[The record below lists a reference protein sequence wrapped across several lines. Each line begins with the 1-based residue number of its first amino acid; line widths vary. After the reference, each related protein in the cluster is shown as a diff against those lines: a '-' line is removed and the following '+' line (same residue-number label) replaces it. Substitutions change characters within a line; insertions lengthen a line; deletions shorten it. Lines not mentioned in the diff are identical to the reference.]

1 MKTYTTYSTKET
13 PQSEP
18 VPGKDMVEN
27 SAGGYAFQV
36 DDWKRLD
43 RFLILGNEGGTYYAS
58 ARKLTK
64 ENADC
69 VLRCIKEDGKR
80 TVGLITGISTD
91 GRAPK
96 NDPALFALAMCAGL
110 GDQETRRAAFE
121 SLPAVARIGTHLF
134 HFATYVEQFR
144 GWGRGLSTAIKNWY
158 QDKPIDKLAYQAIK
172 YQSRD
177 GWSHRDLLRLS
188 HPKAEGERN
197 ALYRWIVKGEV
208 IENLHEL
215 ALAFEDA
222 KKATSPKD
230 IIPLIEK
237 HNLPRECIPT
247 ELLNEPSVWE
257 ALLVKMPM
265 TAMIRNLAT
274 MTRIG
279 LIAPMSQANGS
290 VIEALRDEAILKKAR
305 IHPIAVLSALV
316 TYSSGHGARGQHSW
330 EPVSQIV
337 DALNGAFYKTFQNVE
352 TTGKRWL
359 LALDVSSSM
368 TWGEIAG
375 VPGLNP
381 RVASGAMA
389 LVTANSETQYHTFGF
404 AHNFVP
410 LAISPRQRLDD
421 VIRTISGLHFG
432 GTDCALPM
440 IYALQNKIPVDVF
453 TIYTDNETWFGSIH
467 PFQALQQYR
476 QKMGIPAKMIVV
488 GMTATE
494 FSIAD
499 PDDGGMLDV
508 VGFDTAAPQIM
519 SEFVK

>member
-1 MKTYTTYSTKET
+1 MRTYTTYSTKET
-13 PQSEP
+13 SQSES

-27 SAGGYAFQV
+27 SAGGYAFQI

-58 ARKLTK
+58 ARKLTR

-69 VLRCIKEDGKR
+69 VLRCLQKDGKR
-80 TVGLITGISTD
+80 TVGVITEISTA

-110 GDQETRRAAFE
+110 GNKETKRAAFE
-121 SLPAVARIGTHLF
+121 ALPEVARIGTHLF
-134 HFATYVEQFR
+134 HFVTYVEQFR

-197 ALYRWIVKGEV
+197 SLYGWIVKGEV
-208 IENLHEL
+208 VPGLHEL
-215 ALAFEDA
+215 ILAFEEA
-222 KKATSPKD
+222 KKADSPKKV
-230 IIPLIEK
+230 IPLIEK
-237 HNLPRECIPT
+237 YNLPRECIPT

-257 ALLVKMPM
+257 ALLINMPM

-279 LIAPMSQANGS
+279 LIAPMSEANAK
-290 VIEALRDEAILKKAR
+290 VISALGDEERLKKSR
-305 IHPIAVLSALV
+305 IHPIAVLSALA

-330 EPVSQIV
+330 EPVSQII
-337 DALNGAFYKTFQNVE
+337 DALDAAFYKTFQNVKP
-352 TTGKRWL
+352 TGKRWL

-389 LVTANSETQYHTFGF
+389 LVTASVESQYHTFGF
-404 AHNFVP
+404 CNQFVP
-410 LAISPRQRLDD
+410 LSISPRQRLDD
-421 VIRTISGLHFG
+421 VLKTIGGLRFG
-432 GTDCALPM
+432 GTDCSLPM
-440 IYALQNKIPVDVF
+440 LYALQNSIPVDVF
-453 TIYTDNETWFGSIH
+453 VVYTDSETWAGHIH

-476 QKMGIPAKMIVV
+476 QKTGIPAKMIVV

-499 PDDGGMLDV
+499 SDDGGMLDV
-508 VGFDTAAPQIM
+508 VGFDTATPQVM
-519 SEFVK
+519 SEFVV

>member
-1 MKTYTTYSTKET
+1 MKTYTTYSSKET
-13 PQSEP
+13 PQSEA

-27 SAGGYAFQV
+27 SAGGYAFQI
-36 DDWKRLD
+36 DDWKRLE

-58 ARKLTK
+58 PRKLTR

-69 VLRCIKEDGKR
+69 VLRCLKEDGKR
-80 TVGLITGISTD
+80 TVGVITEISTV

-110 GDQETRRAAFE
+110 GDQETRRTAFE
-121 SLPAVARIGTHLF
+121 ALPEIARIGTHLF
-134 HFATYVEQFR
+134 HFATYIEQFR

-158 QDKPIDKLAYQAIK
+158 QDKPVDRLAYQVIK

-188 HPKAEGERN
+188 HPKAAGEHN
-197 ALYRWIVKGEV
+197 ALYHWIVTGEV
-208 IENLHEL
+208 IDGLHEL
-215 ALAFEDA
+215 VVAFEGA
-222 KKATSPKD
+222 KVAGSAKEV
-230 IIPLIEK
+230 IPLIEK
-237 HNLPRECIPT
+237 YNLPRECIPT

-274 MTRIG
+274 MTRVG
-279 LIAPMSQANGS
+279 LIAPMSQANGRIIGSLEDES
-290 VIEALRDEAILKKAR
+290 VLRKAR

-316 TYSSGHGARGQHSW
+316 TYSSGEGARGKHSW
-330 EPVSQIV
+330 GPVSQIV
-337 DALNGAFYKTFQNVE
+337 DALDSAFYKTFQNVE
-352 TTGKRWL
+352 STGKRWL
-359 LALDVSSSM
+359 LALDVSGSM
-368 TWGEIAG
+368 DWGEISG
-375 VPGLNP
+375 VPGLTP
-381 RVASGAMA
+381 RMASGAMA
-389 LVTANSETQYHTFGF
+389 LVTANREPQHHTFGF
-404 AHNFVP
+404 CHEFVP

-421 VIRTISGLHFG
+421 IIKTISGLRFG

-440 IYALQNKIPVDVF
+440 IYATLNNIPVDVF
-453 TIYTDNETWFGSIH
+453 AIYTDNETWAGNIH
-467 PFQALQQYR
+467 PFQALQEYR
-476 QKMGIPAKMIVV
+476 RKTGISAKLIIV

-508 VGFDTAAPQIM
+508 VGFDTATPQVM